1 MKGIV
6 NSVLTERFFGGELIV
21 NRILIV
27 SIVIHTIC
35 SIHLAQ
41 DDYLNHLQYIITRE
55 YCFLQKNSFHLASLK
70 SLNC

>member
-6 NSVLTERFFGGELIV
+6 NSVLTERFILSELIV

-35 SIHLAQ
+35 SIRLTLLRVSILFSKKTDFIWHP
-41 DDYLNHLQYIITRE
+41 
-55 YCFLQKNSFHLASLK
+55 
-70 SLNC
+70 